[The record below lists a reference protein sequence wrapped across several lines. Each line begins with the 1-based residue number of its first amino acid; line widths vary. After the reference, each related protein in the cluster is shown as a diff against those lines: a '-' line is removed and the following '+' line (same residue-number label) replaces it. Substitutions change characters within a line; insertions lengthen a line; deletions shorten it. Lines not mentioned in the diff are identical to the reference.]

1 VGWGKI
7 LKTPVGIDDISVYIP
22 KLYLE
27 LVEEDHPEKPTEF
40 STARGSDPAKYL
52 NGIGIAKMS
61 IPDNYQDSTVLA
73 ANAIYELIER
83 NYISPA
89 NIARID
95 IATETGV
102 DESKPVAAY
111 VHGMLEQK
119 YGKGSLNKTSGVE
132 YKFACVS
139 TADALESSLDWAW
152 AGRSNGRV
160 SIVCS
165 TDIARYPL
173 NTPGEP
179 TQGAGAVAF
188 LVKENPRLMAF
199 DPVIGTYMEDEDDF
213 WRPLFST
220 TAIVHG
226 KHSEKC
232 YLKAMEGAVDNWAEQ
247 AAATGLVKTK
257 PGESLI
263 DHFGP
268 MSFHVP
274 YPKMAEKGF
283 AYLLRHFWRGL
294 PRWNEIVRLIGTEPK
309 AAGYKKRD
317 DLEKAESDYMK
328 RFMETPRFQTEYKD
342 KVADGLA
349 HARESGNSYSASE
362 KSCLSM
368 LLESKARK
376 GVDLAGRRGGSGNYG
391 SGSKAK
397 ASSWIL
403 QEEWST
409 VAKTFGHTEKLQ
421 HRRRIS
427 LAEYEALHEAKPLPD
442 ERKFVAEPENEFVL
456 VDVTPQGYRHY
467 KFAD

>member
-1 VGWGKI
+1 
-7 LKTPVGIDDISVYIP
+7 LKTPVGIDDICVYVP
-22 KLYLE
+22 RLFLE
-27 LVEEDHPEKPTEF
+27 LADENHPEKPTEF
-40 STARGSDPAKYL
+40 SRARDSDPGKYL
-52 NGIGIAKMS
+52 HGIGIAKMS
-61 IPDNYQDSTVLA
+61 IPDNYQDSSVLA
-73 ANAIYELIER
+73 ANAIHELIER
-83 NYISPA
+83 SYLSPA
-89 NIARID
+89 NVARID

-119 YGKGSLNKTSGVE
+119 YGKGSFKKASGVE

-152 AGRSNGRV
+152 AGRSNGKV
-160 SIVCS
+160 SIVCA
-165 TDIARYPL
+165 TDIAKYPM
-173 NTPGEP
+173 NTAGEP

-188 LVKENPRLMAF
+188 LVKENPRLLAY
-199 DPVIGTYMEDEDDF
+199 DPIIGTYMEDEDDF

-220 TAIVHG
+220 TAVVQG

-247 AAATGLVKTK
+247 AAASGLVKIRT
-257 PGESLI
+257 GESLI

-274 YPKMAEKGF
+274 YPKMAEKAF

-309 AAGYKKRD
+309 AAGFKKRD
-317 DLEKAESDYMK
+317 DLERAEADYMK
-328 RFMETPRFQTEYKD
+328 KFMETSKFQTEYKD
-342 KVADGLA
+342 KVADGLS

-368 LLESKARK
+368 LLESKAKK
-376 GVDLAGRRGGSGNYG
+376 GIDLSGRRGGSGNYG

-409 VAKTFGHTEKLQ
+409 VAKTFGHLEKLQ
-421 HRRRIS
+421 QRMPIS
-427 LAEYEALHEAKPLPD
+427 YSEYEALHESKPLSD
-442 ERKFVAEPENEFVL
+442 KRKFVDEPENEFVL
-456 VDVTPQGYRHY
+456 LDVTSQGYRHY

>member
-1 VGWGKI
+1 LKI
-7 LKTPVGIDDISVYIP
+7 PVGIDDIAVYIP
-22 KLYLE
+22 RLYLE
-27 LVEEDHPEKPTEF
+27 LANEEHPEKPTEF
-40 STARGSDPAKYL
+40 STARNSDPAKYL
-52 NGIGIAKMS
+52 QGIGIAKMS
-61 IPDNYQDSTVLA
+61 IPDNYQDSSVLA
-73 ANAIYELIER
+73 ANAIHELIER
-83 NYISPA
+83 NYVSPS

-119 YGKGSLNKTSGVE
+119 YGKGALRKTSGVE

-152 AGRSNGRV
+152 AGRSNGKV
-160 SIVCS
+160 SIVCA

-173 NTPGEP
+173 NSPGEP

-188 LVKENPRLMAF
+188 LVKENPRLLAF
-199 DPVIGTYMEDEDDF
+199 DNVIGTYMEDEDDF

-220 TAIVHG
+220 TAVVHG

-232 YLKAMEGAVDNWAEQ
+232 YLKAMEGAVDSWAEQ
-247 AAATGLVKTK
+247 ATTSGLIKTR
-257 PGESLI
+257 PGESLL

-309 AAGYKKRD
+309 AAGIKRMEE
-317 DLEKAESDYMK
+317 LEKAESDYMK
-328 RFMETPRFQTEYKD
+328 RFMETAKFQAEYKD
-342 KVADGLA
+342 RVADGLN
-349 HARESGNSYSASE
+349 HAKESGNSYSASE

-368 LLESKARK
+368 LLETKAKK
-376 GVDLAGRRGGSGNYG
+376 GADLVGMRGGSGNYG

-409 VAKTFGHTEKLQ
+409 VAKTFGHAEKLQ
-421 HRRRIS
+421 HRRPIS
-427 LAEYEALHEAKPLPD
+427 LSDYEALHEGKPLAD
-442 ERKFVAEPENEFVL
+442 ARKFVSEPENEFVL
-456 VDVTPQGYRHY
+456 IDVTPEGYRHY

>member
-1 VGWGKI
+1 MI
-7 LKTPVGIDDISVYIP
+7 PVGIDDIAVYVP
-22 KLYLE
+22 RLYLE
-27 LVEEDHPEKPTEF
+27 LADEVHPDKPTEF
-40 STARGSDPAKYL
+40 SQSRKMDPSKYL
-52 NGIGIAKMS
+52 HGIGIAKMS
-61 IPDNYQDSTVLA
+61 IPDTYQDSSVLA

-83 NYISPA
+83 NRIAPSD
-89 NIARID
+89 IARID
-95 IATETGV
+95 VATETGV

-119 YGKGSLNKTSGVE
+119 FGKGSFKKTSGVE

-152 AGRSNGRV
+152 AGRSNGRS

-165 TDIARYPL
+165 TDIAKYPL

-179 TQGAGAVAF
+179 TQGAGAVAL
-188 LVKENPRLMAF
+188 LVKENPRLIAF
-199 DPVIGTYMEDEDDF
+199 DTVIGSYMQDEDDF

-232 YLKAMEGAVDNWAEQ
+232 YLKAMEGAVDDWAEQ
-247 AAATGLVKTK
+247 ATKSGLIRQG
-257 PGESLI
+257 PGESLV
-263 DHFGP
+263 DQFGP

-294 PRWNEIVRLIGTEPK
+294 ARWDKIVNEIGTEPK
-309 AAGYKKRD
+309 PAAFAK
-317 DLEKAESDYMK
+317 LEEFEKAETDYMK
-328 RFMETPRFQTEYKD
+328 HFMETSGFQTEYKD
-342 KVADGLA
+342 KVADGLT

-368 LLESKARK
+368 LLETKARK
-376 GVDLAGRRGGSGNYG
+376 GADLIGKRGGSGNYG

-397 ASSWIL
+397 ASSWVL
-403 QEEWST
+403 QEEWKT
-409 VAKTFGHTEKLQ
+409 VANRFGHSERLQ
-421 HRRRIS
+421 HRRPIS
-427 LAEYEALHEAKPLPD
+427 LAEYEALHDGGSLSEA
-442 ERKFVAEPENEFVL
+442 RKFVSEPENEFVL
-456 VDVTPQGYRHY
+456 LDVTAQGYRHY

>member
-1 VGWGKI
+1 M
-7 LKTPVGIDDISVYIP
+7 KTPVGIDDISVYIP
-22 KLYLE
+22 RLFLE
-27 LVEEDHPEKPTEF
+27 LADEDHPQEQTEF
-40 STARGSDPAKYL
+40 SRARSSDPAKYL
-52 NGIGIAKMS
+52 QGIGIAKMS
-61 IPDNYQDSTVLA
+61 VPDNYQDSSVLA
-73 ANAIYELIER
+73 ANAIYELLER
-83 NYISPA
+83 NYISPSSV
-89 NIARID
+89 ARID

-119 YGKGSLNKTSGVE
+119 YGKGSLKKASGVE

-160 SIVCS
+160 SIVCA

-188 LVKENPRLMAF
+188 LVKENPRLLAY
-199 DPVIGTYMEDEDDF
+199 DTIIGTYMEDEDDF

-220 TAIVHG
+220 TAVVQG
-226 KHSEKC
+226 KHSERC

-247 AAATGLVKTK
+247 AAAAGLVKTR
-257 PGESLI
+257 PGESLL

-294 PRWNEIVRLIGTEPK
+294 SRWNEIVRSIGTEPK
-309 AAGYKKRD
+309 ATGFKKRE
-317 DLEKAESDYMK
+317 DLEKAEADYMR
-328 RFMETPRFQTEYKD
+328 RFMETAKFQTEYKD
-342 KVADGLA
+342 KVADGLT

-362 KSCLSM
+362 KSCLSI
-368 LLESKARK
+368 LLESKAKK
-376 GVDLAGRRGGSGNYG
+376 GSDLAGKRGGSGNYG

-397 ASSWIL
+397 ASSWVL

-409 VAKTFGHTEKLQ
+409 VAKTFGHMEKLQ
-421 HRRRIS
+421 HRKPIS
-427 LAEYEALHEAKPLPD
+427 LVEYEALHESKPLPD
-442 ERKFVAEPENEFVL
+442 RRKFVSEPENEFVL
-456 VDVTPQGYRHY
+456 TDVTSQGYRHY

>member
-1 VGWGKI
+1 M
-7 LKTPVGIDDISVYIP
+7 KTLVGIDDIAVYVP
-22 KLYLE
+22 RLYLE
-27 LVEEDHPEKPTEF
+27 LADEQHPERPTEF
-40 STARGSDPAKYL
+40 SRARESDPAKYL
-52 NGIGIAKMS
+52 HGIGIAKMS
-61 IPDNYQDSTVLA
+61 IPDTYQDSSVLA
-73 ANAIYELIER
+73 ANAIFELIER
-83 NYISPA
+83 NNLSPA

-119 YGKGSLNKTSGVE
+119 FGKGSFKKTSGVE

-152 AGRSNGRV
+152 AGRSKGRS

-165 TDIARYPL
+165 TDIAKYPL
-173 NTPGEP
+173 KTPGEP
-179 TQGAGAVAF
+179 TQGAGAVAL
-188 LVKENPRLMAF
+188 LVREGPRLLSF
-199 DPVIGTYMEDEDDF
+199 DNVIGTYMEDEDDF

-232 YLKAMEGAVDNWAEQ
+232 YLKAMEGAVDDWAEQ
-247 AAATGLVKTK
+247 AEAARLISAG
-257 PGESLI
+257 PGESLV
-263 DHFGP
+263 DHVGP

-294 PRWNEIVRLIGTEPK
+294 PRWT
-309 AAGYKKRD
+309 
-317 DLEKAESDYMK
+317 
-328 RFMETPRFQTEYKD
+328 
-342 KVADGLA
+342 
-349 HARESGNSYSASE
+349 
-362 KSCLSM
+362 
-368 LLESKARK
+368 K

-397 ASSWIL
+397 VSSWVF
-403 QEEWST
+403 QEGWNE
-409 VAKTFGHTEKLQ
+409 VARKFSHSEKLQ
-421 HRRRIS
+421 HRRPVS
-427 LAEYEALHEAKPLPD
+427 LIEYEALHEVGPLPD
-442 ERKFVAEPENEFVL
+442 GRKFVAEPENEFVL
-456 VDVTPQGYRHY
+456 IDVTPQGYRHY

>member
-1 VGWGKI
+1 M
-7 LKTPVGIDDISVYIP
+7 YIP
-22 KLYLE
+22 KLFIE
-27 LVEEDHPEKPTEF
+27 LADEAHPDKPTEF
-40 STARGSDPAKYL
+40 SQSRRIEPSKYL
-52 NGIGIAKMS
+52 HGIGIAKMS
-61 IPDNYQDSTVLA
+61 IPDTYQDSSVLA

-83 NYISPA
+83 NLIAPSD
-89 NIARID
+89 IARID

-119 YGKGSLNKTSGVE
+119 FGKGSFKKTSGVE

-152 AGRSNGRV
+152 AGRSNGRC

-165 TDIARYPL
+165 VDIAKYPL

-179 TQGAGAVAF
+179 TQGAGAVAL
-188 LVKENPRLMAF
+188 LVKERPRLIAF
-199 DPVIGTYMEDEDDF
+199 DPVIGSYMQDEDDF

-232 YLKAMEGAVDNWAEQ
+232 YLKAMEGAVDDWAEQ
-247 AAATGLVKTK
+247 AIASGLIRRR

-263 DHFGP
+263 DEFGP

-294 PRWNEIVRLIGTEPK
+294 ARWDEIVKEIGSEPK
-309 AAGYKKRD
+309 PSGFAKIEEF
-317 DLEKAESDYMK
+317 EKAESEYMK
-328 RFMETPRFQTEYKD
+328 HFMETSRFQSEYKD
-342 KVADGLA
+342 KVAEGLS

-362 KSCLSM
+362 KSNLSK
-368 LLESKARK
+368 LLEAKALK
-376 GVDLAGRRGGSGNYG
+376 DADLAGRRGGSGNYG

-397 ASSWIL
+397 VSSWII
-403 QEEWST
+403 QEEWKT
-409 VAKTFGHTEKLQ
+409 VAKKFGHTEKLE
-421 HRRRIS
+421 HRRPIS
-427 LAEYEALHEAKPLPD
+427 LAEYEALHEGRPLP
-442 ERKFVAEPENEFVL
+442 EARKFVSEPENEFVMI
-456 VDVTPQGYRHY
+456 DVTTQGYRHY

>member
-1 VGWGKI
+1 MK
-7 LKTPVGIDDISVYIP
+7 PVGIDDITVYVP
-22 KLYLE
+22 RLYLE
-27 LVEEDHPEKPTEF
+27 LADEVHPDKPTEF
-40 STARGSDPAKYL
+40 SQSRKMDPSKYL
-52 NGIGIAKMS
+52 HGIGIAKMS
-61 IPDNYQDSTVLA
+61 IPDTYQDSSVLA

-83 NYISPA
+83 NRIAPSD
-89 NIARID
+89 IARID
-95 IATETGV
+95 VATETGV

-119 YGKGSLNKTSGVE
+119 FGKGSFKKTSGVE

-152 AGRSNGRV
+152 AGRSNGRC

-165 TDIARYPL
+165 TDVAKYPL

-179 TQGAGAVAF
+179 TQGAGAVAL

-199 DPVIGTYMEDEDDF
+199 DTVIGSYMQDEDDF

-232 YLKAMEGAVDNWAEQ
+232 YLKAMEGAVDDWAEQ
-247 AAATGLVKTK
+247 ATKSGLIRQG
-257 PGESLI
+257 PGESLV
-263 DHFGP
+263 DQFGP

-294 PRWNEIVRLIGTEPK
+294 ARWDEIAKRLGTEPK
-309 AAGYKKRD
+309 PAEFSKIEEF
-317 DLEKAESDYMK
+317 EKAESDYMK
-328 RFMETPRFQTEYKD
+328 HFMETSQFQTEYKD
-342 KVADGLA
+342 KVADGLT

-368 LLESKARK
+368 LLETKARK
-376 GVDLAGRRGGSGNYG
+376 GADLVGKRGGSGNYG

-397 ASSWIL
+397 ASSWVL
-403 QEEWST
+403 QEEWKT
-409 VAKTFGHTEKLQ
+409 VANKFGHSEKLQ
-421 HRRRIS
+421 HRRPIS
-427 LAEYEALHEAKPLPD
+427 LAEYEALHDGGSLSEA
-442 ERKFVAEPENEFVL
+442 RKFVSEPENEFVL
-456 VDVTPQGYRHY
+456 LDVTAQGYRHY

>member
-1 VGWGKI
+1 
-7 LKTPVGIDDISVYIP
+7 VYVP
-22 KLYLE
+22 RLYLE
-27 LVEEDHPEKPTEF
+27 LADEAHPDKPTEF
-40 STARGSDPAKYL
+40 SQSRRNDPSKYL
-52 NGIGIAKMS
+52 HGIGIAKMS
-61 IPDNYQDSTVLA
+61 VPDTYQDSSVLA
-73 ANAIYELIER
+73 ANAIYELIDR
-83 NYISPA
+83 NQLPPKD
-89 NIARID
+89 IARID

-119 YGKGSLNKTSGVE
+119 FGKGSFKKTSGVE

-152 AGRSNGRV
+152 AGRSSGRC

-173 NTPGEP
+173 NAPGEP
-179 TQGAGAVAF
+179 TQGAGAVAL
-188 LVKENPRLMAF
+188 LVKEAPRLMAF
-199 DPVIGTYMEDEDDF
+199 DTVIGTYMEDEDDF

-220 TAIVHG
+220 TAVVQG

-247 AAATGLVKTK
+247 AIATGLVRPG

-263 DHFGP
+263 DLFGP

-294 PRWNEIVRLIGTEPK
+294 SRWDEVVKEIGIEPR
-309 AAGYKKRD
+309 AAEFKKRED
-317 DLEKAESDYMK
+317 FERAESDYMK
-328 RFMETPRFQTEYKD
+328 HFIETRYFQREYEN
-342 KVADGLA
+342 KVADGLT
-349 HARESGNSYSASE
+349 HAKESGNSYSASE

-368 LLESKARK
+368 LLETKART
-376 GVDLAGRRGGSGNYG
+376 GADLVGKRGGSGNYG

-403 QEEWST
+403 QEEWGI
-409 VAKTFGHTEKLQ
+409 VAKRFGHIEKLQ
-421 HRRRIS
+421 HRKRIS
-427 LAEYEALHEAKPLPD
+427 LAEYEALHEGTSLPD

-456 VDVTPQGYRHY
+456 IDVTPQGYRHY

>member
-1 VGWGKI
+1 LRI
-7 LKTPVGIDDISVYIP
+7 PVGIDDITVYVP
-22 KLYLE
+22 RLYLE
-27 LVEEDHPEKPTEF
+27 LADEAHPDKPTEF
-40 STARGSDPAKYL
+40 SQSRKNDPSKYL
-52 NGIGIAKMS
+52 HGIGIAKMS
-61 IPDNYQDSTVLA
+61 VPDTYQDSSVLA
-73 ANAIYELIER
+73 ANAIYELIDR
-83 NYISPA
+83 NQLSPKD
-89 NIARID
+89 IARID

-119 YGKGSLNKTSGVE
+119 FGKGSLKKTSGVE

-152 AGRSNGRV
+152 AGRSNGRC

-173 NTPGEP
+173 NAPGEP
-179 TQGAGAVAF
+179 TQGAGAVAL
-188 LVKENPRLMAF
+188 LVKETPRLMAF
-199 DPVIGTYMEDEDDF
+199 DTVIGTYMEDEDDF

-220 TAIVHG
+220 TAVVQG

-247 AAATGLVKTK
+247 AIATGLVQPG

-263 DHFGP
+263 DFFGP

-294 PRWNEIVRLIGTEPK
+294 SRWDEVVKEIGVEPRP
-309 AAGYKKRD
+309 AGFKKRED
-317 DLEKAESDYMK
+317 FEKTESDYMK
-328 RFMETPRFQTEYKD
+328 HFMETRYFQTEYAT
-342 KVADGLA
+342 KVADGLT
-349 HARESGNSYSASE
+349 HAKESGNSYSASE

-368 LLESKARK
+368 LLETKARK
-376 GVDLAGRRGGSGNYG
+376 GVDLVGRRGGSGNYG

-397 ASSWIL
+397 ASSWML

-409 VAKTFGHTEKLQ
+409 VAKAFGHIEKLQ
-421 HRRRIS
+421 HRKRVS
-427 LAEYEALHEAKPLPD
+427 LAEYEALHEGEPLPD

-456 VDVTPQGYRHY
+456 IDVTPQGYRHY